1 MMQTSLLERKDPQRG
16 WQFAVKQL
24 LDYSCAVLGL
34 ICVSPVLIVTAI
46 LIRLN
51 MGSPVLFRQVRP
63 GKDARVFTLL
73 KFRTMSELRDDS
85 GKLLVD
91 DMRLTKLG
99 QFLRKY
105 SVDELPQLIN
115 VLRGELSLVG
125 PRPLLVKYLELYS
138 RKQSRRHAV
147 MPGISGLAQISG
159 RNRLSWEER
168 LELDVWYV
176 DHWSLWLDLKILLKT
191 VVSLIRTEGINSD
204 GHATMPEFLGSK
216 HGPRN

>member
-1 MMQTSLLERKDPQRG
+1 
-16 WQFAVKQL
+16 
-24 LDYSCAVLGL
+24 
-34 ICVSPVLIVTAI
+34 
-46 LIRLN
+46 
-51 MGSPVLFRQVRP
+51 
-63 GKDARVFTLL
+63 
-73 KFRTMSELRDDS
+73 
-85 GKLLVD
+85 
-91 DMRLTKLG
+91 
-99 QFLRKY
+99 
-105 SVDELPQLIN
+105 
-115 VLRGELSLVG
+115 
-125 PRPLLVKYLELYS
+125 
-138 RKQSRRHAV
+138 